1 MPELNFNALI
11 PRQDFFQGYSEGQQ
25 QQNLLAQQAQARQL
39 GDIQIKN
46 AMREQQNAEAEAEAV
61 KGASTLEEMAKR
73 YRAAGLGK
81 QALATEAAISK
92 QKTDRLAQAKTQ
104 HELIKGAANQVFAN
118 PEAAQQILMN
128 FSRQTGIDVADDLA
142 QIESLGGD
150 PAKVKQWASGIAIE
164 ADKLTPKFHSLTIPG
179 KGVQTG
185 TTDISG
191 NFTPGTLFKE
201 EMSQAQIESN
211 NIAKQRLAFEQGKF
225 AWEKANPGYELKED
239 ADGNFFGVNKRTLQ
253 AVPVTVGGGAPA
265 SAPAVSGAGMPGPR
279 VAQPGV
285 VPAIL
290 GMTSV
295 LDQAAPAA
303 APATGVRQLTGK
315 GTALTE
321 SQGNAVAY
329 GMRAKEANAILD
341 ELSKKGVLRGAN
353 IESTPFIGE
362 SLGKVLPSV
371 LGGTSGA
378 QQQVNQAK
386 LNFITAVLRKESG
399 ASIPPSEYE
408 TEDKKY
414 FPQMNDSAA
423 TIKQKENA
431 RKIAI
436 QALGYQAGPGVK
448 HINEFKPSVGGIAG
462 ASDNDPLG
470 LLGGKP

>member
-1 MPELNFNALI
+1 
-11 PRQDFFQGYSEGQQ
+11 
-25 QQNLLAQQAQARQL
+25 
-39 GDIQIKN
+39 
-46 AMREQQNAEAEAEAV
+46 
-61 KGASTLEEMAKR
+61 
-73 YRAAGLGK
+73 
-81 QALATEAAISK
+81 
-92 QKTDRLAQAKTQ
+92 
-104 HELIKGAANQVFAN
+104 
-118 PEAAQQILMN
+118 
-128 FSRQTGIDVADDLA
+128 
-142 QIESLGGD
+142 
-150 PAKVKQWASGIAIE
+150 
-164 ADKLTPKFHSLTIPG
+164 
-179 KGVQTG
+179 
-185 TTDISG
+185 
-191 NFTPGTLFKE
+191 
-201 EMSQAQIESN
+201 
-211 NIAKQRLAFEQGKF
+211 
-225 AWEKANPGYELKED
+225 
-239 ADGNFFGVNKRTLQ
+239 
-253 AVPVTVGGGAPA
+253 
-265 SAPAVSGAGMPGPR
+265 